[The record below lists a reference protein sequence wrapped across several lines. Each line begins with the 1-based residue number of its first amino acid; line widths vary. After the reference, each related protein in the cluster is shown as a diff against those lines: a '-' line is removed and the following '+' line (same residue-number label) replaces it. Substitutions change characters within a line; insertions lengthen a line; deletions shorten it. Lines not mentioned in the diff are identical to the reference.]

1 MQSYVNEIA
10 LTVQNFI
17 ELCYFL
23 FVFRIA
29 ICYNKYING
38 EALRIKDV

>member
-10 LTVQNFI
+10 PAVQNFI

-23 FVFRIA
+23 FVFQLA

-38 EALRIKDV
+38 ESLRIKDV